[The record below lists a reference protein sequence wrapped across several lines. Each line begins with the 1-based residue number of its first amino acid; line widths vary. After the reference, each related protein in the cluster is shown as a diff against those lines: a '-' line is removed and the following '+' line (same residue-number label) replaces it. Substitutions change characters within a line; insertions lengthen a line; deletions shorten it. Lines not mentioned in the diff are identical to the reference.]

1 MSLLEWKEQY
11 SLGNEALDHEH
22 KELIRLINEVHTEIG
37 KPGGEDDQARVM
49 EGLEKILSAV
59 SAHFALEEKEM
70 QVEGYPDFPTH
81 KADHE
86 KLLDELYDLIEVV
99 EETGVQD
106 IRDGVSAILE
116 AWFSVHF
123 QTFDRDYHLAAQALK
138 HGNAPKGSAD

>member
-37 KPGGEDDQARVM
+37 KIGGEDGQARVM
-49 EGLEKILSAV
+49 EGLEQILSAV

-70 QVEGYPDFPTH
+70 QAEAYPEFSAH
-81 KADHE
+81 KGDHE

-123 QTFDRDYHLAAQALK
+123 QTFDRDYHLAAQALRP
-138 HGNAPKGSAD
+138 GNAPKGRAD

>member
-37 KPGGEDDQARVM
+37 AAGGEDGQARVM

-70 QVEGYPDFPTH
+70 QVEAYPEFPAH
-81 KADHE
+81 KGDHE

-123 QTFDRDYHLAAQALK
+123 QTFDRDYHLSAQALRRA
-138 HGNAPKGSAD
+138 NAPKGNSD

>member
-1 MSLLEWKEQY
+1 MTLLEWKEQY
-11 SLGNEALDHEH
+11 SLNNEALDHEH
-22 KELIRLINEVHTEIG
+22 KELIRLINAVHVDIE
-37 KPGGEDDQARVM
+37 KASGEDDQARVS
-49 EGLEKILSAV
+49 EGLQEILSAV

-70 QVEGYPDFPTH
+70 RAGAYAELASH

-99 EETGVQD
+99 EDKGVED

-123 QTFDRDYHLAAQALK
+123 QTFDRDYHFATQALK
-138 HGNAPKGSAD
+138 LGNAPKGSAE